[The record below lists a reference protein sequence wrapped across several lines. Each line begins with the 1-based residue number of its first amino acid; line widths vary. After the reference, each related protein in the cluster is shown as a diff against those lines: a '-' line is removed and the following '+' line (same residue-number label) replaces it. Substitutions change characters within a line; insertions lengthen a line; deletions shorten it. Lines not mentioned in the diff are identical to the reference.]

1 MDNPT
6 DSDVEFSRFMVKSE
20 QSEAWRNNLVLQIAR
35 ALAGFMAPEREK
47 HQLLSDQHD
56 ALIQKCNALAR
67 YARHTLECDKSQQG
81 ALNDLACTCGL
92 NDLLAGITVKP

>member
-47 HQLLSDQHD
+47 HRLLSDQHD

-67 YARHTLECDKSQQG
+67 YARHADGCIAETMKGVTEG
-81 ALNDLACTCGL
+81 CTCGL